1 MIKETLKISSTD
13 FLIQGITKA
22 FELIFSLNPYI
33 LSITGVSIKVS
44 GTATILAALTA
55 IPLSF
60 ALAFFNF
67 RGRQTLIT
75 LINTGMGLP
84 PVFVG
89 LFIFVM
95 LVPAGPLGF
104 ADIIFTPF
112 AMILVQYILV
122 TPIITGISLSA
133 IKAVPKSLIETV
145 YTLGGNRK
153 DALIAALCEAR
164 FGFITAILAGL
175 GRALAEV
182 GAILIVGGN
191 IAYSGSIGGIG
202 EGLSYTRTLTTAIT
216 SETSKGD
223 ISTSIALGIILISL
237 NLSVN
242 LLANY
247 FQRRD

>member
-1 MIKETLKISSTD
+1 MSSAD
-13 FLIQGITKA
+13 FLIQGIIKA

-33 LSITGVSIKVS
+33 LSITAVSIKVS

-60 ALAFFNF
+60 ALAFLNF
-67 RGRQTLIT
+67 RGRQAVIT

-104 ADIIFTPF
+104 ADMIFTQS
-112 AMILVQYILV
+112 AMILAQYILV

-133 IKAVPKSLIETV
+133 IKAVPKPLIETV
-145 YTLGGNRK
+145 YTLGGSRK
-153 DALIAALCEAR
+153 DAIIAVISEAR
-164 FGFITAILAGL
+164 FGIITAILAGL
-175 GRALAEV
+175 GRALSEV

-191 IAYSGSIGGIG
+191 IAYTGSIGGIG
-202 EGLSYTRTLTTAIT
+202 EGLSKTRTLTTAIT
-216 SETSKGD
+216 SETSKGGD
-223 ISTSIALGIILISL
+223 FSTPIALGIILITL